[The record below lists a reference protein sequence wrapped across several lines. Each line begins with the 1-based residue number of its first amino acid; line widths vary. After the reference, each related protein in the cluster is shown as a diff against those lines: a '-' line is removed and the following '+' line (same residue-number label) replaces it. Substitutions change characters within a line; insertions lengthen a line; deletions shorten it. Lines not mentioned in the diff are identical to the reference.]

1 MKDFVSGKYI
11 NQGYYKSFQPGF
23 IYRRWQVDDMHRLI
37 LLWQADRHRGRLD
50 MYSQYVNIDLF
61 IQMHIAK
68 EAIQSSKIEGTQTN
82 MEEIFLD
89 KDEIKK
95 EKRDDWEEVQNYI
108 LAMNEAVLQLHRLPF
123 SSRLIKQTHKVLLQ
137 GVRGEQKQPGEYR
150 TSQNWIGGATIN
162 DAVFVPPVHTS
173 VAELMSDIEKF
184 AHDELNHL
192 PDLLKAAIIHY
203 QFETIHPFLDG
214 NGRVGRLL
222 ITLYLVDKGIL
233 KRPILYL
240 SDFFERNRMLY
251 YDNLMRV
258 RTHNDMNQW
267 LKFFLTGIIETAKK
281 GVTTFDGIM
290 MLQKEIDRK
299 LKEFGNRS
307 GDAYKVID
315 YLYNR
320 PTIDAQK
327 VAKVIDKSPRT
338 AYKLIETLEQ
348 AEVIK
353 EITGAERGRIYL
365 FEDYIN
371 LFED

>member
-1 MKDFVSGKYI
+1 
-11 NQGYYKSFQPGF
+11 
-23 IYRRWQVDDMHRLI
+23 
-37 LLWQADRHRGRLD
+37 
-50 MYSQYVNIDLF
+50 
-61 IQMHIAK
+61 
-68 EAIQSSKIEGTQTN
+68 
-82 MEEIFLD
+82 
-89 KDEIKK
+89 
-95 EKRDDWEEVQNYI
+95 
-108 LAMNEAVLQLHRLPF
+108 
-123 SSRLIKQTHKVLLQ
+123 
-137 GVRGEQKQPGEYR
+137 
-150 TSQNWIGGATIN
+150 
-162 DAVFVPPVHTS
+162 
-173 VAELMSDIEKF
+173 
-184 AHDELNHL
+184 
-192 PDLLKAAIIHY
+192 
-203 QFETIHPFLDG
+203 
-214 NGRVGRLL
+214 
-222 ITLYLVDKGIL
+222 VDKGIL